1 MLYLSAIMRQSK
13 NIVNFLLITS
23 SLAVASISYANNPLT
38 DYIVEGNPVSP
49 WKLGL
54 GNAFSWSEKV
64 ENQQGKTKK
73 GNLSVTPTKRNKQ
86 GDAINVKWRGKYA
99 DSAWFSI
106 LTLNGHKVD
115 ISSVE
120 DQAALNLEVRVHR
133 YPNSIAKIGMRC
145 NWKNE
150 CKSEL
155 PLNALIKNL
164 PKDEWSNLTIP
175 LNCFNQDGQFDF
187 KNLTDIFMISTQGK
201 MEFDIAA
208 TYLVG
213 LPQGNTGCK
222 KQ

>member
-1 MLYLSAIMRQSK
+1 MPYPFTSQLRTK
-13 NIVNFLLITS
+13 NLAKFIFITS
-23 SLAVASISYANNPLT
+23 SMFFASATYANNPLT

-73 GNLSVTPTKRNKQ
+73 GNLTVEPTKKNKD
-86 GDAINVKWRGKYA
+86 GDAINVKWRGKYS
-99 DSAWFSI
+99 DTAWFSNI
-106 LTLNGHKVD
+106 TLNGNKVD

-120 DQAALNLEVRVHR
+120 NQAALNIEIRVQR
-133 YPNSIAKIGMRC
+133 YPTSIAKIAMRC
-145 NWKNE
+145 NYTND
-150 CKSEL
+150 CSNEL
-155 PLNALIKNL
+155 PLNALLKNL
-164 PKDEWSNLTIP
+164 PKDEWSSLTIP
-175 LNCFNQDGQFDF
+175 LNCFNQDGKFDF
-187 KNLTDIFMISTQGK
+187 KNLTDVFMISTQGK

-213 LPQGNTGCK
+213 LPEGNSGCK